1 MATEVKAVAGF
12 SAGDEKGEG
21 GGERGGGG
29 GVYSVCA
36 WM

>member
-1 MATEVKAVAGF
+1 MKAVAGF

-29 GVYSVCA
+29 GGVLSMCMDVVV
-36 WM
+36 